1 MVLNS
6 NVIIGQMEKIRV
18 KLLGISCSYIEK
30 SAVSWLVMYA
40 LKAGEKFGRRISKIA
55 DISTEFID
63 LAGKEIKPCEE
74 CQRFCMPNKG
84 LPWRGTTQISEYDGE
99 CIIRDE
105 VTAELLPK
113 FGEADG
119 FIFGSPVSTF
129 SYNSLFR
136 NFTERLTAALFKGY
150 LTGKPFACVTSA
162 PEARGGG
169 QVSCLYDMI
178 TVLTTLEMIS
188 VAWGGPGAT
197 GISGDDGQRND
208 RPGNWTALIAGRR
221 VTEFALMLK
230 LSKLK
235 MADIYT
241 REFIQIF
248 HPPHGDESWA
258 WNALDEEDERFMMNL
273 DKNMIGAKLRNK
285 LRK

>member
-1 MVLNS
+1 
-6 NVIIGQMEKIRV
+6 MEKIKV
-18 KLLGISCSYIEK
+18 KLLGISCSYTEA
-30 SAVSWLVMYA
+30 SPVSWLVMYA
-40 LKAGEKFGRRISKIA
+40 LKAVEKFGKRISEVA
-55 DISTEFID
+55 DIGTEFID
-63 LAGKEIKPCEE
+63 LAGKEIKPCRE

-84 LPWRGTTQISEYDGE
+84 LPWRGTKQISEYDGE
-99 CIIRDE
+99 CIIKDE
-105 VTAELLPK
+105 FTVEMLPK

-119 FIFGSPVSTF
+119 FIFGSPVCTF

-136 NFTERLTAALFKGY
+136 NLTERLTAAVFKGY
-150 LTGKPFACVTSA
+150 LTGKPFGCATSA

-197 GISGDDGQRND
+197 GASGDDGQRMD

-221 VTEFALMLK
+221 VAEFAVMLK

-235 MADIYT
+235 IRDIHA
-241 REFIQIF
+241 REFTQIF

-258 WNALDEEDERFMMNL
+258 WDILDEEDEEFMMSL
-273 DKNMIGAKLRNK
+273 DKDTIGAKLRSK
-285 LRK
+285 LHT